1 MVLQRRS
8 GRVERR
14 RWRRAAEGAR
24 ERSSPAGKI
33 ERGPVAAWRGGESER
48 GGGAARGL
56 ASIDLKQEGA
66 AQASCGAT
74 SFSLVPR
81 R

>member
-24 ERSSPAGKI
+24 ERLSPAGKI

-56 ASIDLKQEGA
+56 AARVWERGRGMFIFAK
-66 AQASCGAT
+66 
-74 SFSLVPR
+74 
-81 R
+81 